1 MSRFVQVLQ
10 TRPGLLA
17 NLVMGTI
24 FCSACRLT
32 SNTAPASAP
41 RSVTRRVKAPLQV
54 RRAESGGAC
63 RWYRHERSSAIGSA
77 RRDYSGSS
85 L

>member
-24 FCSACRLT
+24 FCSGMPADAQYSAGVGTAVGYAT
-32 SNTAPASAP
+32 SQSPTTGQASGVG
-41 RSVTRRVKAPLQV
+41 RSVPVVSPRKKF
-54 RRAESGGAC
+54 C
-63 RWYRHERSSAIGSA
+63 N
-77 RRDYSGSS
+77 
-85 L
+85 